1 VCVFDHCQLGRIGLL
16 CLVQVNST
24 SGQLELREGDYLMKT
39 KGEAFAG
46 LSVALVTPF
55 SGGDVDYGKF
65 REQIE
70 FQIAAGTDCLVP
82 VGTTGESPTLSHEE
96 QDRVIA
102 FVVETVAGRAKVM
115 PGTGSNSTAEALR
128 LTKFAEKAGADAA
141 LQVAPYYNKP
151 TQQGF
156 YEHFKRLAEETG
168 LPQCIYNI
176 PGRTAKNIEPE
187 TIIRLAEL
195 ENIALVKEATGS
207 LDQASQIITSTN
219 LTVLSGDD
227 SLTLPLMAIG
237 GRGVISVVGNI
248 VPMEMRS
255 LIAAMNKGD
264 LAEAQRWHR
273 KLFPLCRDMLGL
285 ATNPIPIKAAMKLLG
300 RDPGEL
306 RLPMTPLEDAGM
318 TRLKKSLSDYG
329 LL

>member
-1 VCVFDHCQLGRIGLL
+1 
-16 CLVQVNST
+16 
-24 SGQLELREGDYLMKT
+24 MKT

-46 LSVALVTPF
+46 LSVAMVTPF
-55 SGGDVDYGKF
+55 TGGEVNYDIL
-65 REQIE
+65 RQQIE
-70 FQIAAGTDCLVP
+70 FQIAAGTNCLVP
-82 VGTTGESPTLSHEE
+82 VGTTGESPTLSHAE

-102 FVVETVAGRAKVM
+102 FVVETVAGRVKVM
-115 PGTGSNSTAEALR
+115 PGTGSNSTSEALR
-128 LTKFAEKAGADAA
+128 LTRFAEKVGADAA

-176 PGRTAKNIEPE
+176 PGRTSKNVEPE

-195 ENIALVKEATGS
+195 ENITMVKEATGS
-207 LDQASQIITSTN
+207 LDQASQIITATN

-248 VPMEMRS
+248 VPKDM
-255 LIAAMNKGD
+255 LALTAAMDKGN
-264 LAEAQRWHR
+264 LEEARSWHR

-285 ATNPIPIKAAMKLLG
+285 ATNPIPIKAAMKMLG

-306 RLPMTPLEDAGM
+306 LLPMTPLDDAGM
-318 TRLKKSLSDYG
+318 VKLKKTLADYG